1 MEKLI
6 TKVVMIVSKYTT
18 EVRFICEQKAGLEGS
33 VGASDVDEVL
43 SKSWNKVITSNFAI
57 FDEAYREK
65 LVTKV
70 LKHYYLREIGAE
82 TVGVW
87 ALWMNTKFEEIMPY
101 YNQLYESAKLKFE
114 PFYDVDYTRSSQ
126 RDITETEHG
135 SYENK
140 GQTESSGSS
149 TDTGKTSNSR
159 TNKGHNYVAET
170 GATGSTSKDL
180 YSDTPQGALTGVDNE
195 TYLTNAR
202 KVTENDN
209 STVETTTDIDETVT
223 DSGTSEVKGV
233 NSQTI
238 NSKLNNTNA
247 KTGEKGDSFSEG
259 VRGKM
264 GGGSYSKMLIE
275 YRDTFI
281 NIDMMVIDEFKD
293 LFFGLW

>member
-1 MEKLI
+1 MLTAKL
-6 TKVVMIVSKYTT
+6 TAKVVKKMSKYTT

-43 SKSWNKVITSNFAI
+43 SKSWNKVVTSNFAI

-65 LVTKV
+65 LVSKV

-87 ALWMNTKFEEIMPY
+87 MLWMNTKFEEIMPY
-101 YNQLYESAKLKFE
+101 YNQLYESARLEFE

-126 RDITETEHG
+126 RDVTETEHG

-149 TDTGKTSNSR
+149 TDTGKTSNTRVGKTSE
-159 TNKGHNYVAET
+159 V
-170 GATGSTSKDL
+170 GSSDGTSKDL
-180 YSDTPQGALTGVDNE
+180 YSDTPQGALTGVESE

-202 KVTENDN
+202 KITENGN
-209 STVETTTDIDETVT
+209 NKTDVDETVT
-223 DSGTSEVKGV
+223 DSGTSEVKGTT
-233 NSQTI
+233 SQSI
-238 NSKLNNTNA
+238 NSTLNNTNA

-264 GGGSYSKMLIE
+264 GGASYSKMLIE

-281 NIDMMVIDEFKD
+281 NIDMMVINEFKD

>member
-1 MEKLI
+1 M
-6 TKVVMIVSKYTT
+6 SKYTT
-18 EVRFICEQKAGLEGS
+18 EVRFICEQKAGLEGI
-33 VGASDVDEVL
+33 VDASNVDEVL
-43 SKSWNKVITSNFAI
+43 SKSWNKLVTTNFSI

-65 LVTKV
+65 LVCKV
-70 LKHYYLREIGAE
+70 LKHYYLREIAAE

-87 ALWMNTKFEEIMPY
+87 ILWMNTKFEEIMPY

-126 RDITETEHG
+126 RDVTETEHG

-149 TDTGKTSNSR
+149 TDTGKTSNTR
-159 TNKGHNYVAET
+159 TGKTTEVGTNSG
-170 GATGSTSKDL
+170 TSKDL
-180 YSDTPQGALTGVDNE
+180 YSDTPQGALTGIDNE

-202 KVTENDN
+202 KVTDSGN
-209 STVETTTDIDETVT
+209 SNTDVDETVT
-223 DSGTSEVKGV
+223 DSGSSEVKGV
-233 NSQTI
+233 NSQTVK
-238 NSKLNNTNA
+238 STLNNTNA
-247 KTGEKGDSFSEG
+247 KTGEKGDRFSEG

-264 GGGSYSKMLIE
+264 GSESYSKMLIE

-281 NIDMMVIDEFKD
+281 NIDMLVIDEFKD

>member
-1 MEKLI
+1 M
-6 TKVVMIVSKYTT
+6 SKYTT

-33 VGASDVDEVL
+33 VGSSDVDEVL
-43 SKSWNKVITSNFAI
+43 SKSWNKIVTTNFAI

-65 LVTKV
+65 LVSKV

-87 ALWMNTKFEEIMPY
+87 MLWMNTKFEEIMPY

-126 RDITETEHG
+126 RDVTETEHG

-140 GQTESSGSS
+140 GQTQSDGSS
-149 TDTGKTSNSR
+149 TDTSKTGNTRTGKT
-159 TNKGHNYVAET
+159 TEV
-170 GATGSTSKDL
+170 GSTDGTSKDL
-180 YSDTPQGALTGVDNE
+180 YSDTPQGALTGVESE

-202 KVTENDN
+202 KITESGN
-209 STVETTTDIDETVT
+209 SNTDVDETVT
-223 DSGTSEVKGV
+223 DKGTSEIKGA
-233 NSQTI
+233 NSQTV
-238 NSKLNNTNA
+238 NSTLNNTNA
-247 KTGEKGDSFSEG
+247 KSGTKGDAFSED

-281 NIDMMVIDEFKD
+281 NIDMQVIDEFKD

>member
-1 MEKLI
+1 M
-6 TKVVMIVSKYTT
+6 SKYTT
-18 EVRFICEQKAGLEGS
+18 EVRFICEQKAGLKGS

-43 SKSWNKVITSNFAI
+43 SKSWNKVVTSNFVI

-65 LVTKV
+65 LVSKV

-82 TVGVW
+82 TAGVW
-87 ALWMNTKFEEIMPY
+87 MLWMNTKFEEIMPY

-126 RDITETEHG
+126 RDVTETEHG

-140 GQTESSGSS
+140 SQSESNGSS
-149 TDTGKTSNSR
+149 TDTGKTSN
-159 TNKGHNYVAET
+159 T
-170 GATGSTSKDL
+170 STAKTTVVSSASENNKDL
-180 YSDTPQGALTGVDNE
+180 YSDTPQGALTGVENE
-195 TYLTNAR
+195 TYLTSAR
-202 KVTENDN
+202 KITKNGNND
-209 STVETTTDIDETVT
+209 SEADETVT
-223 DSGTSEVKGV
+223 DNGTSEVKGTT
-233 NSQTI
+233 SQTI
-238 NSKLNNTNA
+238 KSTLNNTNA

-264 GGGSYSKMLIE
+264 GGTSYSKMLIE

-281 NIDMMVIDEFKD
+281 NIDTLVIDEFKD

>member
-1 MEKLI
+1 M
-6 TKVVMIVSKYTT
+6 SKYTT

-43 SKSWNKVITSNFAI
+43 SKSWNKVVTSNFAI

-82 TVGVW
+82 TAGVW
-87 ALWMNTKFEEIMPY
+87 MLWMNTKFEEVMPY

-114 PFYDVDYTRSSQ
+114 PFCDVDYTRSSQ
-126 RDITETEHG
+126 RDVTETEHG

-140 GQTESSGSS
+140 GQTQSEGSS
-149 TDTGKTSNSR
+149 TDTGKTGNTR
-159 TNKGHNYVAET
+159 TGKTTEV
-170 GATGSTSKDL
+170 GSTSGTSKDL
-180 YSDTPQGALTGVDNE
+180 YSDTPQGALTGVEAE

-202 KVTENDN
+202 KVTESGN
-209 STVETTTDIDETVT
+209 SNTVVDETVT
-223 DSGTSEVKGV
+223 DAGTSEVKGV
-233 NSQTI
+233 NSQTVK
-238 NSKLNNTNA
+238 STLNNTNA
-247 KTGEKGDSFSEG
+247 KSGTKGDAFSES

-281 NIDMMVIDEFKD
+281 NIDMLVINEFKD

>member
-1 MEKLI
+1 M
-6 TKVVMIVSKYTT
+6 SKYTT

-43 SKSWNKVITSNFAI
+43 SKSWNKVVTSNFAI

-65 LVTKV
+65 LVSKV

-82 TVGVW
+82 TAGVW
-87 ALWMNTKFEEIMPY
+87 MLWMNTKFEEIMPY

-126 RDITETEHG
+126 RDVTETEHG

-140 GQTESSGSS
+140 GQTQSDGSS
-149 TDTGKTSNSR
+149 TDTGKTGNTR
-159 TNKGHNYVAET
+159 TGKTTEVRSTSG
-170 GATGSTSKDL
+170 TSKDL
-180 YSDTPQGALTGVDNE
+180 YSDTPQGALTGVESE

-202 KVTENDN
+202 KVTDN
-209 STVETTTDIDETVT
+209 GNSNTDIDETVT
-223 DSGTSEVKGV
+223 DAGTSEVKGV
-233 NSQTI
+233 NSQKV
-238 NSKLNNTNA
+238 NSSLNNTNA
-247 KTGEKGDSFSEG
+247 KSGEKGDTFSED

-281 NIDMMVIDEFKD
+281 NIDMLVVDEFKD

>member
-1 MEKLI
+1 M
-6 TKVVMIVSKYTT
+6 SKYTT

-43 SKSWNKVITSNFAI
+43 SKSWNKVVTSNFAI

-65 LVTKV
+65 LVSKV

-87 ALWMNTKFEEIMPY
+87 MLWMNTKFEEIMPY

-126 RDITETEHG
+126 RDVTETEHG

-140 GQTESSGSS
+140 GQTQSDGSS
-149 TDTGKTSNSR
+149 TDTGKTGNTR
-159 TNKGHNYVAET
+159 TGKTTEVGST
-170 GATGSTSKDL
+170 GRTSKDL

-202 KVTENDN
+202 KVTDSGN
-209 STVETTTDIDETVT
+209 SNTDVDETIT
-223 DSGTSEVKGV
+223 DAGTSEVKGV
-233 NSQTI
+233 NSQTV
-238 NSKLNNTNA
+238 NSTLNNTNA
-247 KTGEKGDSFSEG
+247 KSGTKGDAFSED

-281 NIDMMVIDEFKD
+281 NIDMLVIDEFKD

>member
-1 MEKLI
+1 M
-6 TKVVMIVSKYTT
+6 SKYTT

-43 SKSWNKVITSNFAI
+43 SKSWNKVVTSNFAI

-65 LVTKV
+65 LVSKV

-82 TVGVW
+82 TAGVW
-87 ALWMNTKFEEIMPY
+87 MLWMNTKFEEIMPY

-126 RDITETEHG
+126 RDVTETERG

-140 GQTESSGSS
+140 GQTQSDGSS
-149 TDTGKTSNSR
+149 TDTGKTGNTR
-159 TNKGHNYVAET
+159 TGKTAEVGST
-170 GATGSTSKDL
+170 GGTSKDL
-180 YSDTPQGALTGVDNE
+180 YSDTPQGALTGVENE

-202 KVTENDN
+202 KVTDSGN
-209 STVETTTDIDETVT
+209 SNTDVDETVT
-223 DSGTSEVKGV
+223 DAGTSEVKGV
-233 NSQTI
+233 NSQTV
-238 NSKLNNTNA
+238 NSTLNNTNA
-247 KTGEKGDSFSEG
+247 KSGTKGDAFSED

-281 NIDMMVIDEFKD
+281 NIDMQVIDEFKD

>member
-1 MEKLI
+1 M
-6 TKVVMIVSKYTT
+6 SKYTT

-43 SKSWNKVITSNFAI
+43 SKSWNKVVTTNFAI

-65 LVTKV
+65 LVSKV

-87 ALWMNTKFEEIMPY
+87 MLWMNTKFEEIMPY

-126 RDITETEHG
+126 RDVTETEHG

-140 GQTESSGSS
+140 GETQSEGSS
-149 TDTGKTSNSR
+149 TDTGKTGNTR
-159 TNKGHNYVAET
+159 TGKTTEVGST
-170 GATGSTSKDL
+170 GRTSKDL
-180 YSDTPQGALTGVDNE
+180 YSDTPQGALTGVENE

-202 KVTENDN
+202 KITDSGN
-209 STVETTTDIDETVT
+209 SNTDVDETVT
-223 DSGTSEVKGV
+223 DAGTSEVKGV
-233 NSQTI
+233 NSQTV
-238 NSKLNNTNA
+238 NSVLNNTNA
-247 KTGEKGDSFSEG
+247 KSGEKGDTFSED

-264 GGGSYSKMLIE
+264 GSGSYSKMLIE

-281 NIDMMVIDEFKD
+281 NIDMQVIDEFKD

>member
-1 MEKLI
+1 M
-6 TKVVMIVSKYTT
+6 SKYTT

-43 SKSWNKVITSNFAI
+43 SKCWNKLITTNFDI
-57 FDEAYREK
+57 FDDAYREK
-65 LVTKV
+65 LVCKV

-87 ALWMNTKFEEIMPY
+87 LLWMNTKFEEIMPY

-114 PFYDVDYTRSSQ
+114 PFYDVDYKRSSQ
-126 RDITETEHG
+126 RDVTETEHG

-140 GQTESSGSS
+140 GQTQSDGSS
-149 TDTGKTSNSR
+149 TDTGKTGNTR
-159 TNKGHNYVAET
+159 TGKTTEVGST
-170 GATGSTSKDL
+170 GRTSKDL

-202 KVTENDN
+202 KVTDSGN
-209 STVETTTDIDETVT
+209 SNTDVDETIT
-223 DSGTSEVKGV
+223 DAGTSEVKGI
-233 NSQTI
+233 NSQTV
-238 NSKLNNTNA
+238 NSTLNNTNA
-247 KTGEKGDSFSEG
+247 KSGTKGDAFSED

-281 NIDMMVIDEFKD
+281 NIDMLVIDEFKD

>member
-1 MEKLI
+1 M
-6 TKVVMIVSKYTT
+6 KVVKLMSKYTT

-43 SKSWNKVITSNFAI
+43 SKSWNKVVTSNFAI

-65 LVTKV
+65 LVSKV

-82 TVGVW
+82 TAGIW
-87 ALWMNTKFEEIMPY
+87 MLWMNTKFEEIMPY

-126 RDITETEHG
+126 RDVTETEHG

-140 GQTESSGSS
+140 GQTQSEGSS
-149 TDTGKTSNSR
+149 TDTGKTGNTR
-159 TNKGHNYVAET
+159 TGKTTEVGST
-170 GATGSTSKDL
+170 GGTSKDL

-202 KVTENDN
+202 KITDSGN
-209 STVETTTDIDETVT
+209 SNTDVDETVT
-223 DSGTSEVKGV
+223 DAGTSEVKGV
-233 NSQTI
+233 NSQTV
-238 NSKLNNTNA
+238 NSTLNNTNA
-247 KTGEKGDSFSEG
+247 KSGEKGDTFSED

-281 NIDMMVIDEFKD
+281 NIDMKVIDEFKD

>member
-1 MEKLI
+1 M
-6 TKVVMIVSKYTT
+6 SKYTT

-43 SKSWNKVITSNFAI
+43 SKSWNKVVTSKFAI

-65 LVTKV
+65 LVSKV
-70 LKHYYLREIGAE
+70 LKHYYLREIGTE

-87 ALWMNTKFEEIMPY
+87 MLWMNTKFEEIMPY
-101 YNQLYESAKLKFE
+101 YNQLYESAKLEFE
-114 PFYDVDYTRSSQ
+114 PFYDVDYTRRSQ
-126 RDITETEHG
+126 RDVTETEHG

-159 TNKGHNYVAET
+159 VGKTSEV
-170 GATGSTSKDL
+170 GSSNETSKDL

-202 KVTENDN
+202 KITENGN
-209 STVETTTDIDETVT
+209 NQTDVDETVT
-223 DSGTSEVKGV
+223 DTGTSEVKGTT
-233 NSQTI
+233 SQTI
-238 NSKLNNTNA
+238 NSTLNNTNA

-264 GGGSYSKMLIE
+264 GSASYSKMLIE

-281 NIDMMVIDEFKD
+281 NIDMMVINEFKD

>member
-1 MEKLI
+1 M
-6 TKVVMIVSKYTT
+6 SKYTT

-43 SKSWNKVITSNFAI
+43 SKSWNKVVTSNFAI

-87 ALWMNTKFEEIMPY
+87 MLWVNTKFEEIMPY
-101 YNQLYESAKLKFE
+101 YNQLYESAKLKYE
-114 PFYDVDYTRSSQ
+114 PFYDTDYTRSSQ
-126 RDITETEHG
+126 RDVTETEHG

-140 GQTESSGSS
+140 GQTESTGSS
-149 TDTGKTSNSR
+149 TENGKTGNTR
-159 TNKGHNYVAET
+159 TDKAHNYVAEV
-170 GATGSTSKDL
+170 GATGGTHKDL
-180 YSDTPQGALTGVDNE
+180 YSDTPQGALTGVDAE

-202 KVTENDN
+202 KVTDDGN
-209 STVETTTDIDETVT
+209 STVETTTDIDDTVT
-223 DSGTSEVKGV
+223 DAGTSEVKGS
-233 NSQTI
+233 NSQTV

-247 KTGEKGDSFSEG
+247 KSGEKGDTFSES

-281 NIDMMVIDEFKD
+281 NIDMMVVDEFKD
-293 LFFGLW
+293 LFFNLW

>member
-1 MEKLI
+1 M
-6 TKVVMIVSKYTT
+6 SKYTT

-43 SKSWNKVITSNFAI
+43 SKSWNKVVTSNFAI
-57 FDEAYREK
+57 FDEGYREK
-65 LVTKV
+65 LVSKV

-82 TVGVW
+82 TAGVW
-87 ALWMNTKFEEIMPY
+87 MLWMNTKFEEIMPY

-126 RDITETEHG
+126 RDVTETEHG

-140 GQTESSGSS
+140 GQTQSEGSS
-149 TDTGKTSNSR
+149 TDTGKTGNTR
-159 TNKGHNYVAET
+159 TGKTTEVGST
-170 GATGSTSKDL
+170 GGTSKDL
-180 YSDTPQGALTGVDNE
+180 YSDTPQGALTGVENE

-202 KVTENDN
+202 KVTDSGN
-209 STVETTTDIDETVT
+209 SQTDVDETVT
-223 DSGTSEVKGV
+223 DAGTSEVKGV
-233 NSQTI
+233 NSQTV
-238 NSKLNNTNA
+238 NSTLNNTNA
-247 KTGEKGDSFSEG
+247 KSGTKGDAFSES

-281 NIDMMVIDEFKD
+281 NIDMLVIDEFKD

>member
-1 MEKLI
+1 M
-6 TKVVMIVSKYTT
+6 SKYTT

-43 SKSWNKVITSNFAI
+43 SKSWNKVVTSNFAI

-65 LVTKV
+65 LVSKV

-87 ALWMNTKFEEIMPY
+87 MLWMNTKFEEIMPY

-114 PFYDVDYTRSSQ
+114 PFYDVDYTRRSQ
-126 RDITETEHG
+126 RDVTETEHG

-140 GQTESSGSS
+140 GQTQSEGSS
-149 TDTGKTSNSR
+149 TDTGKTGNTR
-159 TNKGHNYVAET
+159 TGKTTEV
-170 GATGSTSKDL
+170 GSTSGTSKDL
-180 YSDTPQGALTGVDNE
+180 YSNTPQGALTGVESE
-195 TYLTNAR
+195 TYLTDAR
-202 KVTENDN
+202 KITN
-209 STVETTTDIDETVT
+209 SSNSNTDVDETVT
-223 DSGTSEVKGV
+223 DAGTSEVKGV
-233 NSQTI
+233 NSQTV
-238 NSKLNNTNA
+238 NSTLNNTNA
-247 KTGEKGDSFSEG
+247 KSGTKGDAFSED

-275 YRDTFI
+275 YRGTFI
-281 NIDMMVIDEFKD
+281 NIDMQVIDEFKD

>member
-1 MEKLI
+1 MLTVELSA
-6 TKVVMIVSKYTT
+6 KVVKKMSKYTT

-43 SKSWNKVITSNFAI
+43 SKSWNKVVTSNFPI
-57 FDEAYREK
+57 FDEDYREK

-70 LKHYYLREIGAE
+70 LKHYYLREVGAE
-82 TVGVW
+82 TVGIW
-87 ALWMNTKFEEIMPY
+87 MLWMNTKFEEIMPY

-114 PFYDVDYTRSSQ
+114 PFYDVDYARSSQ
-126 RDITETEHG
+126 RDVTETERG

-149 TDTGKTSNSR
+149 TDTGKTSNTR
-159 TNKGHNYVAET
+159 TGKTAEV
-170 GATGSTSKDL
+170 GSSNGSSKDL

-195 TYLTNAR
+195 KYLTNAR
-202 KVTENDN
+202 KVTDSSN
-209 STVETTTDIDETVT
+209 SQTDVDETIT
-223 DSGTSEVKGV
+223 DTGSSEIKGV
-233 NSQTI
+233 NSQTV
-238 NSKLNNTNA
+238 NSTLNNTNA
-247 KTGEKGDSFSEG
+247 KTGEKGDSFSEC

-264 GGGSYSKMLIE
+264 GSESYSKMLIE

-281 NIDMMVIDEFKD
+281 NIDMLVIEEFKD

>member
-1 MEKLI
+1 M
-6 TKVVMIVSKYTT
+6 SKYTT

-43 SKSWNKVITSNFAI
+43 GKCWNKVVTSNFAI

-65 LVTKV
+65 LVSKV

-82 TVGVW
+82 TAGVW
-87 ALWMNTKFEEIMPY
+87 MLWMNTKFEEIMPY

-126 RDITETEHG
+126 RDVTENEHG

-140 GQTESSGSS
+140 SQTESSGSS
-149 TDTGKTSNSR
+149 TDTGKTGNTR
-159 TNKGHNYVAET
+159 TGKTTEVGST
-170 GATGSTSKDL
+170 GGTSKDL
-180 YSDTPQGALTGVDNE
+180 YSDTPQGALTGVESE

-202 KVTENDN
+202 KVTESGN
-209 STVETTTDIDETVT
+209 SNTDVDETVT
-223 DSGTSEVKGV
+223 DNGTSEVKGV
-233 NSQTI
+233 TSQTI
-238 NSKLNNTNA
+238 NSKLNNSNA
-247 KTGEKGDSFSEG
+247 KSGTRGDAFSES
-259 VRGKM
+259 VQGKM

-281 NIDMMVIDEFKD
+281 NIDMQVVDEFKD

>member
-1 MEKLI
+1 M
-6 TKVVMIVSKYTT
+6 SKYTT

-43 SKSWNKVITSNFAI
+43 SKSWNKVVTSNFAI

-65 LVTKV
+65 LVSKV

-87 ALWMNTKFEEIMPY
+87 MLWINTKFEEIMPY

-126 RDITETEHG
+126 RDVTETEHG

-140 GQTESSGSS
+140 GQTQSDGSS
-149 TDTGKTSNSR
+149 TDTGKTGNTR
-159 TNKGHNYVAET
+159 TGKTTEDVST
-170 GATGSTSKDL
+170 GGTSKDL
-180 YSDTPQGALTGVDNE
+180 YSDTPQGALTGVENE

-202 KVTENDN
+202 KVTDSGN
-209 STVETTTDIDETVT
+209 SQTDVDETVT
-223 DSGTSEVKGV
+223 DAGTSEVKGV
-233 NSQTI
+233 NSQTV
-238 NSKLNNTNA
+238 NSTLNNTNA
-247 KTGEKGDSFSEG
+247 KSGEKGDTFSED

-281 NIDMMVIDEFKD
+281 NIDMLVIDEFKD

>member
-1 MEKLI
+1 M
-6 TKVVMIVSKYTT
+6 SKYTT

-43 SKSWNKVITSNFAI
+43 SKSWNKVVTTNFAI

-65 LVTKV
+65 LVSKV

-87 ALWMNTKFEEIMPY
+87 MLWMNTKFEEIMPY

-126 RDITETEHG
+126 RDVTETEHG

-140 GQTESSGSS
+140 GQTQSDGSS
-149 TDTGKTSNSR
+149 TDTGKTGNTR
-159 TNKGHNYVAET
+159 TGKTTEVGST
-170 GATGSTSKDL
+170 GGTSKDL
-180 YSDTPQGALTGVDNE
+180 YSDTPQGALTGVENE

-202 KVTENDN
+202 KVTDSGN
-209 STVETTTDIDETVT
+209 SNTDVDETVT
-223 DSGTSEVKGV
+223 DDGTSEVKGV
-233 NSQTI
+233 NSQTV
-238 NSKLNNTNA
+238 NSTLNNTNA
-247 KTGEKGDSFSEG
+247 KSGTKGDAFSED

-264 GGGSYSKMLIE
+264 GSASYSKMLIE

-281 NIDMMVIDEFKD
+281 NIDMQVIDEFKD

>member
-1 MEKLI
+1 MLTVKL
-6 TKVVMIVSKYTT
+6 TVKVVKVVSKYTT

-43 SKSWNKVITSNFAI
+43 SKSWNKVVTSNFDI

-65 LVTKV
+65 LVSKV

-87 ALWMNTKFEEIMPY
+87 MLWMNTKFEEIMPY

-126 RDITETEHG
+126 RDVTETEHG

-149 TDTGKTSNSR
+149 TDTGKTSNTR
-159 TNKGHNYVAET
+159 TGKTTEVGTT
-170 GATGSTSKDL
+170 GGTTKDL

-202 KVTENDN
+202 KVTDSGN
-209 STVETTTDIDETVT
+209 SQTDVDETVT
-223 DSGTSEVKGV
+223 DRGSSEVKGV
-233 NSQTI
+233 NSQTV
-238 NSKLNNTNA
+238 NSKLNNSNA
-247 KTGEKGDSFSEG
+247 KSGSKGDSFSED

-264 GGGSYSKMLIE
+264 SSTSYSKMLIE

-281 NIDMMVIDEFKD
+281 NIDMLVIDEFKD

>member
-1 MEKLI
+1 M
-6 TKVVMIVSKYTT
+6 SKYTT

-43 SKSWNKVITSNFAI
+43 SKSWNKVVTSNFVI
-57 FDEAYREK
+57 FDESYREK
-65 LVTKV
+65 LVSKV
-70 LKHYYLREIGAE
+70 LKHYYLREIGTE

-87 ALWMNTKFEEIMPY
+87 MLWMNTKFEEIMPY

-126 RDITETEHG
+126 RDVTETEHG

-140 GQTESSGSS
+140 GQTQSDGSS
-149 TDTGKTSNSR
+149 TDTGKTGNTR
-159 TNKGHNYVAET
+159 TGKTTEVGST
-170 GATGSTSKDL
+170 GGTSKDL
-180 YSDTPQGALTGVDNE
+180 YSDTPQGALTGVESE

-202 KVTENDN
+202 KITESGN
-209 STVETTTDIDETVT
+209 SNTDVDETVT
-223 DSGTSEVKGV
+223 DAGTSEVKGV
-233 NSQTI
+233 NSQTV
-238 NSKLNNTNA
+238 NSTLNNTNA
-247 KTGEKGDSFSEG
+247 KSGTKGDAFSED

-281 NIDMMVIDEFKD
+281 NIDMQVIDEFKD

>member
-1 MEKLI
+1 M
-6 TKVVMIVSKYTT
+6 SKYTT

-43 SKSWNKVITSNFAI
+43 SKSWNKVVTTNFAI

-65 LVTKV
+65 LVSKV

-82 TVGVW
+82 TAGVW
-87 ALWMNTKFEEIMPY
+87 MLWMNTKFEEIMPY

-114 PFYDVDYTRSSQ
+114 PFYDVDYTRRSQ
-126 RDITETEHG
+126 RDVTETEHG

-140 GQTESSGSS
+140 GQTQSDGSS
-149 TDTGKTSNSR
+149 TDTGKTGNTR
-159 TNKGHNYVAET
+159 TGKTTEVGST
-170 GATGSTSKDL
+170 GGTSKDL

-202 KVTENDN
+202 KVTN
-209 STVETTTDIDETVT
+209 SGNSNTDVDDTVT
-223 DSGTSEVKGV
+223 DAGTSEVKGV
-233 NSQTI
+233 NSQTV
-238 NSKLNNTNA
+238 NSTLNNTNA
-247 KTGEKGDSFSEG
+247 KSGEKGDTFSED

-281 NIDMMVIDEFKD
+281 NIDMLVIDEFKD

>member
-1 MEKLI
+1 MLTVKLAM
-6 TKVVMIVSKYTT
+6 KVVMIVSKYTT

-43 SKSWNKVITSNFAI
+43 SKSWNKIVTTNFAI

-65 LVTKV
+65 LVSKV

-82 TVGVW
+82 TVGIW
-87 ALWMNTKFEEIMPY
+87 MLWMNTKFEEIMPY

-126 RDITETEHG
+126 RDVTETEHG

-140 GQTESSGSS
+140 GQTQSDGSS
-149 TDTGKTSNSR
+149 TDTGKTGNTR
-159 TNKGHNYVAET
+159 TGKTTEVGST
-170 GATGSTSKDL
+170 GGTSKDL
-180 YSDTPQGALTGVDNE
+180 YSDTPQGALTGVESE

-202 KVTENDN
+202 KITESGN
-209 STVETTTDIDETVT
+209 SNTDVDETVT
-223 DSGTSEVKGV
+223 DAGTSEIKGV
-233 NSQTI
+233 NSQTV
-238 NSKLNNTNA
+238 NSTLNNTNA
-247 KTGEKGDSFSEG
+247 KSGTKGDAFSED

-281 NIDMMVIDEFKD
+281 NIDMCYF
-293 LFFGLW
+293 

>member
-1 MEKLI
+1 M
-6 TKVVMIVSKYTT
+6 SKYTT

-43 SKSWNKVITSNFAI
+43 SKSWNKVVTSNFGI

-65 LVTKV
+65 LVSKV

-87 ALWMNTKFEEIMPY
+87 MLWMNTKFEEIMPY

-126 RDITETEHG
+126 RDVTETEHG

-140 GQTESSGSS
+140 GQTQSDGSS
-149 TDTGKTSNSR
+149 TDTGKTGNTR
-159 TNKGHNYVAET
+159 TGKTTEVGGT
-170 GATGSTSKDL
+170 SGTSKDL
-180 YSDTPQGALTGVDNE
+180 YSDTPQGALTGVESE

-202 KVTENDN
+202 KVTDSGN
-209 STVETTTDIDETVT
+209 SQTDVDETVT
-223 DSGTSEVKGV
+223 DAGTSEVKGV
-233 NSQTI
+233 NSQTV
-238 NSKLNNTNA
+238 NSSLNNTNA
-247 KTGEKGDSFSEG
+247 KSGEKGDTFSED

-281 NIDMMVIDEFKD
+281 NIDMLVVDEFKD

>member
-1 MEKLI
+1 M
-6 TKVVMIVSKYTT
+6 SKYTT

-43 SKSWNKVITSNFAI
+43 SKSWNKVVTTNFAI

-65 LVTKV
+65 LVSKV

-87 ALWMNTKFEEIMPY
+87 MLWMNTKFEEIMPY

-114 PFYDVDYTRSSQ
+114 PFYDVDYTRGSQ
-126 RDITETEHG
+126 RDVTETEHG

-140 GQTESSGSS
+140 GQTQSDGSS
-149 TDTGKTSNSR
+149 TDTGKTGNTR
-159 TNKGHNYVAET
+159 TRKTTEVGST
-170 GATGSTSKDL
+170 GGTSKDL

-202 KVTENDN
+202 KVTDSGN
-209 STVETTTDIDETVT
+209 SNTDVDETVT
-223 DSGTSEVKGV
+223 DAGTSEVKGV

-238 NSKLNNTNA
+238 NSSLNNTNA
-247 KTGEKGDSFSEG
+247 KSGTKGDVFSES

-281 NIDMMVIDEFKD
+281 NIDMLVIDEFKD

>member
-1 MEKLI
+1 M
-6 TKVVMIVSKYTT
+6 SKYTT

-43 SKSWNKVITSNFAI
+43 SKSWNKVVTSNFAI

-65 LVTKV
+65 LVSKV

-87 ALWMNTKFEEIMPY
+87 MLWMNTKFEEIMPY

-126 RDITETEHG
+126 RDVTETEHG

-140 GQTESSGSS
+140 GQTQSDGSS
-149 TDTGKTSNSR
+149 TDTGKTGNTR
-159 TNKGHNYVAET
+159 TGKTTEVGST
-170 GATGSTSKDL
+170 GGTSKDL

-202 KVTENDN
+202 KVTESGN
-209 STVETTTDIDETVT
+209 SNTDVDETVT
-223 DSGTSEVKGV
+223 DAGTSEVKGV
-233 NSQTI
+233 NSQTV
-238 NSKLNNTNA
+238 NSSLNNTNA
-247 KTGEKGDSFSEG
+247 KSGEKGDTFSED

-264 GGGSYSKMLIE
+264 SGGSYSKMLIE

-281 NIDMMVIDEFKD
+281 NIDILVVDEFKD

>member
-1 MEKLI
+1 M
-6 TKVVMIVSKYTT
+6 SKYTT

-43 SKSWNKVITSNFAI
+43 SKSWNKVVTSNFAI

-65 LVTKV
+65 LVSKV

-87 ALWMNTKFEEIMPY
+87 MLWMNTKFEEIMPY

-126 RDITETEHG
+126 RDVTETEHG

-140 GQTESSGSS
+140 GQTQSDGSS
-149 TDTGKTSNSR
+149 TDTGKTGNTR
-159 TNKGHNYVAET
+159 TGKTTEVGST
-170 GATGSTSKDL
+170 GGTSKDL
-180 YSDTPQGALTGVDNE
+180 YSDTPQGALTGVDRE

-202 KVTENDN
+202 KVTESGN
-209 STVETTTDIDETVT
+209 SQTDVDETVT
-223 DSGTSEVKGV
+223 DAGTSEVKGV
-233 NSQTI
+233 NSQTV
-238 NSKLNNTNA
+238 NSTLNNTNA
-247 KTGEKGDSFSEG
+247 KSGTKGDAFSEN

-264 GGGSYSKMLIE
+264 GGESYSKMLIE

-293 LFFGLW
+293 LFLGLW

>member
-1 MEKLI
+1 M
-6 TKVVMIVSKYTT
+6 SKYTT

-33 VGASDVDEVL
+33 VGASDVDKVL
-43 SKSWNKVITSNFAI
+43 SKSWNKIVTSNFAI

-65 LVTKV
+65 LVSKV

-82 TVGVW
+82 TVGIW
-87 ALWMNTKFEEIMPY
+87 MLWINTKFEEIMPY

-114 PFYDVDYTRSSQ
+114 PFYDADYTRISQ
-126 RDITETEHG
+126 RDVTETEHG

-140 GQTESSGSS
+140 GQTQSDESS
-149 TDTGKTSNSR
+149 TDTGKTDDTR
-159 TNKGHNYVAET
+159 TGKTTQVGST
-170 GATGSTSKDL
+170 GGTSKDL
-180 YSDTPQGALTGVDNE
+180 YSDTPQGALTRVDNE

-202 KVTENDN
+202 KVTDSGN
-209 STVETTTDIDETVT
+209 SNTVVDETVT
-223 DSGTSEVKGV
+223 DAGTSEVNGV
-233 NSQTI
+233 NSQTV
-238 NSKLNNTNA
+238 NSTLNNTNA
-247 KTGEKGDSFSEG
+247 KSGTKGDAFSES

-281 NIDMMVIDEFKD
+281 NIDMQVIDEFKD

>member
-1 MEKLI
+1 M
-6 TKVVMIVSKYTT
+6 SKYTT

-43 SKSWNKVITSNFAI
+43 SKSWNKVVTSNFAI

-65 LVTKV
+65 LVSKV

-82 TVGVW
+82 TAGVW
-87 ALWMNTKFEEIMPY
+87 MLWMNTKFEEIMPY

-126 RDITETEHG
+126 RDVTETEHG

-149 TDTGKTSNSR
+149 TDTGKTSNTR
-159 TNKGHNYVAET
+159 AGKTTEV
-170 GATGSTSKDL
+170 GSNSGTSKDL

-202 KVTENDN
+202 KVTDSDN
-209 STVETTTDIDETVT
+209 SQTDVDETIT
-223 DSGTSEVKGV
+223 DSGSSEVKGV
-233 NSQTI
+233 NSQTV
-238 NSKLNNTNA
+238 NSKLNNSNA
-247 KTGEKGDSFSEG
+247 KSGTKGDTFSEDI
-259 VRGKM
+259 RGKM
-264 GGGSYSKMLIE
+264 GGASYSKMLIE

-281 NIDMMVIDEFKD
+281 NIDMLVIDEFKD

>member
-1 MEKLI
+1 M
-6 TKVVMIVSKYTT
+6 SKYTT

-43 SKSWNKVITSNFAI
+43 SKSWNKVVTSNFAI

-82 TVGVW
+82 TAGVW
-87 ALWMNTKFEEIMPY
+87 MLWMNTKFEEVMPY

-126 RDITETEHG
+126 RDVTETEHG

-149 TDTGKTSNSR
+149 TDTGKTGNTR
-159 TNKGHNYVAET
+159 TGKTTEVGTT
-170 GATGSTSKDL
+170 GGTTKDL
-180 YSDTPQGALTGVDNE
+180 YSDTPQGALTGVESE

-202 KVTENDN
+202 KVTDSGN
-209 STVETTTDIDETVT
+209 SNTNVDETVT
-223 DSGTSEVKGV
+223 DVGTSEVKGV
-233 NSQTI
+233 NSQTV
-238 NSKLNNTNA
+238 NSTLNNTNA
-247 KTGEKGDSFSEG
+247 KNGTKADAFSES

-281 NIDMMVIDEFKD
+281 NIDMQVIDEFKD

>member
-1 MEKLI
+1 ML
-6 TKVVMIVSKYTT
+6 TMKVVKLMSKYTT

-43 SKSWNKVITSNFAI
+43 SKSWNKVVTSNFTI

-65 LVTKV
+65 LVSKV

-82 TVGVW
+82 TAGIW
-87 ALWMNTKFEEIMPY
+87 MLWMNTKFEEIMPY

-126 RDITETEHG
+126 RDVTESEHG

-140 GQTESSGSS
+140 GQTQSEGSS
-149 TDTGKTSNSR
+149 TDTGKTGNTR
-159 TNKGHNYVAET
+159 TGKTTEVGST
-170 GATGSTSKDL
+170 GGTSKDL
-180 YSDTPQGALTGVDNE
+180 YSDTPQGALTGVESE

-202 KVTENDN
+202 KITDSGN
-209 STVETTTDIDETVT
+209 SNTDVDETVT
-223 DSGTSEVKGV
+223 DAGTSEVKGV
-233 NSQTI
+233 NSQTV
-238 NSKLNNTNA
+238 NSTLNNTNA
-247 KTGEKGDSFSEG
+247 KSGTKGDAFSED

-281 NIDMMVIDEFKD
+281 NIDMLVIDEFKN

>member
-1 MEKLI
+1 M
-6 TKVVMIVSKYTT
+6 SKYTT

-43 SKSWNKVITSNFAI
+43 SKSWNKLVTTNFAI

-65 LVTKV
+65 LVCKV

-82 TVGVW
+82 TVGIW
-87 ALWMNTKFEEIMPY
+87 ILWMNTKFEEIMPY

-126 RDITETEHG
+126 RDVTETEHG

-140 GQTESSGSS
+140 GQTQSDGSS
-149 TDTGKTSNSR
+149 TETGKTGNTRTGKTSEVGS
-159 TNKGHNYVAET
+159 T
-170 GATGSTSKDL
+170 GGTSKDL
-180 YSDTPQGALTGVDNE
+180 YSDTPQGALTGVESE

-202 KVTENDN
+202 KVTDSGN
-209 STVETTTDIDETVT
+209 SNTDVNETITDA
-223 DSGTSEVKGV
+223 GTSEVNGV

-238 NSKLNNTNA
+238 NSMLNNTNA
-247 KTGEKGDSFSEG
+247 KSGEKGDTFSES
-259 VRGKM
+259 VTGKM
-264 GGGSYSKMLIE
+264 GSGSYSKMLIE

-281 NIDMMVIDEFKD
+281 NIDMQVIDEFKD

>member
-1 MEKLI
+1 M
-6 TKVVMIVSKYTT
+6 SKYTT

-43 SKSWNKVITSNFAI
+43 SKCWNKLITTNFAI

-65 LVTKV
+65 LVSKV

-87 ALWMNTKFEEIMPY
+87 ILWMNTKFEEIMPY

-126 RDITETEHG
+126 RDVTETEHG

-149 TDTGKTSNSR
+149 TDTGKTSNTR
-159 TNKGHNYVAET
+159 TGKTTEVSSSSG
-170 GATGSTSKDL
+170 TSKDL

-195 TYLTNAR
+195 KYLTNAR
-202 KVTENDN
+202 KVTDSSDSQTDVN
-209 STVETTTDIDETVT
+209 ETITDTG
-223 DSGTSEVKGV
+223 SSEVKSV
-233 NSQTI
+233 NSQTV
-238 NSKLNNTNA
+238 NSTLNNTNA
-247 KTGEKGDSFSEG
+247 KTGEKGDSFSED

-264 GGGSYSKMLIE
+264 GGASYSKMLIE